1 VRRFALVVGANRGA
15 ADRVPLRYAVADA
28 ERFAEV
34 VTTMGGVQ
42 GADQIVLRDPSRQ
55 ELVDALALTTGRA
68 ARASTLVVDADSGQQ
83 IRLSPP
89 LTFGVVSVPAWCC
102 GGQAL
107 LFSQSESGHGRLG
120 GRLVRQDVASG
131 RTTTALRE
139 HAMGSGLDRVG
150 TDGVVFDVYPTR
162 GNLREQRLDGH
173 AGPGRWLTRAF
184 GDDRQPV
191 YSPDAGRI
199 VFTSNRGG
207 NLDVW
212 ELRLGDGHLRRL
224 TDHVADDLDPH
235 LLRDGRLLWS
245 SRRSGS
251 FEVWMAEAD
260 GSSPRQ
266 VSHDGFDAE
275 NPAATPDG
283 QWIVYASSHPARRG
297 LWRMRADGTDD
308 TKLVTGTK
316 GLPEISPDGKLV
328 LYSAYDPPRT
338 TLRVLRLADATHVP
352 FEIDL
357 GAIARSPRTRYIR
370 GRARWSADGRE
381 IVFVDEE
388 GGVTG
393 VYAQAFRP
401 GEDTRT
407 SRRRLAGFDP
417 ERVTES
423 LGLSPDGR
431 TIVIATR
438 EVASHVLLASGVS
451 GLDR

>member
-1 VRRFALVVGANRGA
+1 
-15 ADRVPLRYAVADA
+15 
-28 ERFAEV
+28 
-34 VTTMGGVQ
+34 
-42 GADQIVLRDPSRQ
+42 
-55 ELVDALALTTGRA
+55 
-68 ARASTLVVDADSGQQ
+68 
-83 IRLSPP
+83 
-89 LTFGVVSVPAWCC
+89 
-102 GGQAL
+102 
-107 LFSQSESGHGRLG
+107 
-120 GRLVRQDVASG
+120 
-131 RTTTALRE
+131 
-139 HAMGSGLDRVG
+139 
-150 TDGVVFDVYPTR
+150 
-162 GNLREQRLDGH
+162 
-173 AGPGRWLTRAF
+173 
-184 GDDRQPV
+184 V
-191 YSPDAGRI
+191 YSPDGGRI

-423 LGLSPDGR
+423 FGLSPDGR